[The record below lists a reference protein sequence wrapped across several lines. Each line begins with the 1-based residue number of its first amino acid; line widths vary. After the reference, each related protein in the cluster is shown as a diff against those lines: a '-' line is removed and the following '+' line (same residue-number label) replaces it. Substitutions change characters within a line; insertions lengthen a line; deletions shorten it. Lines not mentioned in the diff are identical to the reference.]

1 MDDIQPYRLMEGQ
14 SLDEGFILVQ
24 LQLGLPL
31 KEVITMRNKKKDI
44 SLGVEFW
51 VNWWYE
57 IEQVFED
64 EGIYINGWSLDM
76 IKEFIRTKI

>member
-1 MDDIQPYRLMEGQ
+1 
-14 SLDEGFILVQ
+14 
-24 LQLGLPL
+24 
-31 KEVITMRNKKKDI
+31 MRNKKKDI